1 MDLFNKKKVKTLEDQ
16 LDSCQKRLELNQKLS
31 EELLEKSMDLF
42 KSHMNYKYWFNVL
55 NSHASDLFDFEDK
68 SIDDSIK
75 EVCDKLDKDFCSGQ
89 RIKSISK
96 MPDGDTYILKLFNG
110 KSLVIFDKVLEY
122 KDSKNGEG
130 MRNIRVS
137 MYEKDSNK
145 PYYSAWVKFDT
156 ESTMS
161 KSLIDILDTIK
172 IVKNNIG
179 DFEDQNVS
187 ISDDENK
194 ADCDNCK
201 CKEDLGETVNTNE
214 EKEKDENELKEM
226 IEDQDTVKKEPKKG
240 KRGRHSKNGK
250 KGKGGKRGRPIKVKR
265 GRPRKNN
272 NNFWKE

>member
-1 MDLFNKKKVKTLEDQ
+1 MDLFNRKKVKTLEDQ
-16 LDSCQKRLELNQKLS
+16 LDDCQRRLEINKKLA
-31 EELLEKSMDLF
+31 EDLIEKSMDLF
-42 KSHMNYKYWFNVL
+42 KLHTDYKYWFNVL
-55 NSHASDLFDFEDK
+55 NTHKSDLFDFEDRV
-68 SIDDSIK
+68 IDDSIK

-137 MYEKDSNK
+137 MYEGDSSK

-161 KSLIDILDTIK
+161 KSLADILDTVK
-172 IVKNNIG
+172 IVKKNIG

-201 CKEDLGETVNTNE
+201 CNEDDLGEKVNANE
-214 EKEKDENELKEM
+214 DKNKDENELKEM
-226 IEDQDTVKKEPKKG
+226 IKDKGTVKKGSKKGKRGRPPKKG
-240 KRGRHSKNGK
+240 KRGR
-250 KGKGGKRGRPIKVKR
+250 
-265 GRPRKNN
+265 PRK
-272 NNFWKE
+272 K